1 MASMVGYLIGVMVA
15 IIVLVAVVLPTVK
28 TVVSDQSLT
37 GAAKTIGD
45 LFPLLLIVGALL
57 LVVSIYR
64 S

>member
-1 MASMVGYLIGVMVA
+1 MAMTDYLVGIMVA
-15 IIVLVAVVLPTVK
+15 IIILIAVVLPTVK
-28 TVVSDQSLT
+28 LVVSDAGLT

-45 LFPLLLIVGALL
+45 LFPLLLVVGGLL

>member
-1 MASMVGYLIGVMVA
+1 MASMVTYLVGVMVA

-28 TVVSDQSLT
+28 TVVSDQALT

-57 LVVSIYR
+57 LIVSIYR